1 MCTFLSISYK
11 DVLIKVLLFTYFTLY
26 FVYVQYMTHSNG
38 YLHIILFCSIMQSMF
53 QEFNKKS
60 NSKQTIAKKLCIE
73 LN

>member
-11 DVLIKVLLFTYFTLY
+11 DVLIRVLLFTYFKLY
-26 FVYVQYMTHSNG
+26 VVYVVCTVHG
-38 YLHIILFCSIMQSMF
+38 
-53 QEFNKKS
+53 KKS